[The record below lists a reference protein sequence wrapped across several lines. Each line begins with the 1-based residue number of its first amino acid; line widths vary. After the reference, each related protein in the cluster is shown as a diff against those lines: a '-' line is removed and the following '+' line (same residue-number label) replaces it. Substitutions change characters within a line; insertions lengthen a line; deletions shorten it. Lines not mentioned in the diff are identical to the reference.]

1 MLAVGAA
8 VEAGQLVGWLYD
20 FERLGDA
27 PQEVRA
33 PRSGY
38 ILLQPFQ
45 APIKKGDTMLV
56 IAQEVKD

>member
-1 MLAVGAA
+1 MGAA
-8 VEAGQLVGWLYD
+8 VETGQLVGWLYD
-20 FERLGDA
+20 FERLGEA
-27 PQEVRA
+27 PFAVRA

-56 IAQEVKD
+56 IAQEVSD